1 VKIFFDVDGVL
12 IDGWHVNA
20 ALRKP
25 WNDGLEA
32 DLGVN
37 VRDFENVFF
46 VTAEGEQNSIMDSCV
61 MGKRDLK
68 EALQAVLPALGYQ
81 GSVDDFVAYWFEK
94 DSNINPDVFDIVSKL
109 KTIPEVE
116 LFVATGQEHHRASY
130 LWNQLAF
137 SNHFEKIFYSANIG
151 YLKSSTKFFEVINTE
166 LEILEQAPLFFDD
179 SETVV
184 NASIEAGWEGV
195 VFNSVEDLRQ
205 HPKISELLSQ
215 NY

>member
-25 WNDGLEA
+25 WNDSLET

-37 VRDFENVFF
+37 VKDFEDAFF
-46 VTAEGEQNSIMDSCV
+46 ATPVGEQISVMESCV

-68 EALQAVLPALGYQ
+68 EALQSVLPMLGYQ
-81 GSVDDFVAYWFEK
+81 GTVDDFVSYWFDK
-94 DSNINPDVFDIVSKL
+94 DSNLNPDVFDIVAKL
-109 KTIPEVE
+109 KAIPEVE

-130 LWNQLAF
+130 LWDQLAF

-151 YLKSSTKFFEVINTE
+151 YLKSSTKFFEVINAE
-166 LEILEQAPLFFDD
+166 LEILEQVEAPLFFDD

-184 NASIEAGWEGV
+184 NTSIEAGWEGV

-205 HPKISELLSQ
+205 HPRISELLG
-215 NY
+215 

>member
-1 VKIFFDVDGVL
+1 MNIFFDVDGVL

-25 WNDGLEA
+25 WNDSLEA

-37 VRDFENVFF
+37 VKDFEDVFF
-46 VTAEGEQNSIMDSCV
+46 VITKGEQFSMMDSCV

-68 EALQAVLPALGYQ
+68 EALQNVLPTLGYQ
-81 GSVDDFVAYWFEK
+81 GSVDDFVSYWFEK
-94 DSNINPDVFDIVSKL
+94 DSNINLDVFDIVARL
-109 KTIPEVE
+109 KTIPDVE

-130 LWNQLAF
+130 LWDQLAF
-137 SNHFEKIFYSANIG
+137 SSHFEKIFYSANIG

-166 LEILEQAPLFFDD
+166 LEISELVEAPLFFDD

-195 VFNSVEDLRQ
+195 VFNSVDDLRQ
-205 HPKISELLSQ
+205 HPRISALIE
-215 NY
+215 

>member
-1 VKIFFDVDGVL
+1 MKIFFDVDGVL

-25 WNDGLEA
+25 WNDSLET

-37 VRDFENVFF
+37 VKDFEDVFF
-46 VTAEGEQNSIMDSCV
+46 AIPEGKRFSIMESCV

-68 EALQAVLPALGYQ
+68 EALQSVLPVLGYQ
-81 GSVDDFVAYWFEK
+81 GSADDFVSYWFEK
-94 DSNINPDVFDIVSKL
+94 DSNINPDVFDIVVQL

-116 LFVATGQEHHRASY
+116 LFVATGQEHYRASY
-130 LWNQLAF
+130 LWDQLAF

-151 YLKSSTKFFEVINTE
+151 HLKSSTKFFEVINAE
-166 LEILEQAPLFFDD
+166 LEIPEQVDTPLFFDD
-179 SETVV
+179 SESVV

-195 VFNSVEDLRQ
+195 VFNSVDDLRL
-205 HPKISELLSQ
+205 HPKISELLR
-215 NY
+215 